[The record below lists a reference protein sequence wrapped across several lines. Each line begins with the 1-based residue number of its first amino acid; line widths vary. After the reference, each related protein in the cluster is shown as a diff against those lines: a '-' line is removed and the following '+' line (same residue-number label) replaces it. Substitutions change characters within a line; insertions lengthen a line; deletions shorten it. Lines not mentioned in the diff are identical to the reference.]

1 MKRWTFLMLLISQIG
16 FGQGLF
22 ESAGEES
29 SKSLNYEL
37 NGYVRGAY
45 FLGKSLK
52 KESEIATQSA
62 YGETAMKLKIK
73 KIGFGEAFSDLR
85 FSSGYAYNEKYTRL
99 DVREAYLKY
108 YIDNL
113 NFSIGKQIVV
123 WGRADG
129 YNPTDMLSL
138 QDFLA
143 RSANEDDRR
152 FGNWLLS
159 TSYRLGILHFEA
171 VWVPTYES
179 WKIPFDIFG
188 EKFSIPFQTPNFP
201 DLSIKNSAYALK
213 ISLFGSKIDGSV
225 SYFSG
230 YSPKPGINGN
240 IQESTPT
247 LYTEAYKVNMFGA
260 DFQTNIGKIG
270 FRGEF
275 AYTQTLEKKDFPYLP
290 KPDFQWVVG
299 ADRTWGNFMVNLQY
313 VGRWVFDFEPLQKP
327 QDASKLFNYILEE
340 QNRMFS
346 SQQHQMAHSFSLR
359 LSQKFFRETLDFNI
373 FGMYNFSTEEVL
385 LRPKISYFISDA
397 MELSAG
403 MEYFSG
409 PDNTLYGWIDEI
421 VNAGFI
427 ELKILF

>member
-1 MKRWTFLMLLISQIG
+1 MKKWTILILFLSQIS

-22 ESAGEES
+22 ESAGEEN

-52 KESEIATQSA
+52 KENEITTQSA

-73 KIGFGEAFSDLR
+73 KLGFGEAFSDLR
-85 FSSGYAYNEKYTRL
+85 FSSAYAYDKKHTRL
-99 DVREAYLKY
+99 DIREAYLKY
-108 YIDNL
+108 YIDKL

-129 YNPTDMLSL
+129 YNPTNMLSL

-143 RSANEDDRR
+143 RSPNEDDKR
-152 FGNWLLS
+152 FGNWLVS
-159 TSYRLGILHFEA
+159 TSYRLGIFNFEGI
-171 VWVPTYES
+171 WVPAYES

-188 EKFSIPFQTPNFP
+188 QKFSIPFKTPNFP
-201 DLSIKNSAYALK
+201 DLSVKNSAYALK
-213 ISLFGSKIDGSV
+213 ISLFGSKIDGSI

-230 YSPKPGINGN
+230 YNPKPAINGN
-240 IQESTPT
+240 LKENALN
-247 LYTEAYKVNMFGA
+247 LYPEAYKINMLGA
-260 DFQTNIGKIG
+260 DFQTNIGRIG

-275 AYTQTLEKKDFPYLP
+275 AYTKPVEGKGFDYLP
-290 KPDFQWVVG
+290 NPDFQWVVG
-299 ADRTWGNFMVNLQY
+299 ADRTWGDFMVNFQY
-313 VGRWVFDFEPLQKP
+313 FGRWVFNFETLEKP
-327 QDASKLFNYILEE
+327 QDLSKLFAHILKEN
-340 QNRMFS
+340 NRMFS

-359 LSQKFFRETLDFNI
+359 IAQKLFRETLDINA
-373 FGMYNFSTEEVL
+373 FGMYNVSTKEFM

-409 PDNTLYGWIDEI
+409 PDDTLYGWIDEI